1 MEQSDGIAAAT
12 AVVVAAQPPAV
23 VVAWPRIGV
32 TVDATDAI
40 PVVVVAAPTAPVA
53 MKLRVM
59 TEALAAVAVRS
70 VLLMRLRI
78 GWSFL

>member
-1 MEQSDGIAAAT
+1 
-12 AVVVAAQPPAV
+12 VAGRTQVEALL
-23 VVAWPRIGV
+23 RIGV
-32 TVDATDAI
+32 TLDVDAR
-40 PVVVVAAPTAPVA
+40 PVVVVVAPTAPVA